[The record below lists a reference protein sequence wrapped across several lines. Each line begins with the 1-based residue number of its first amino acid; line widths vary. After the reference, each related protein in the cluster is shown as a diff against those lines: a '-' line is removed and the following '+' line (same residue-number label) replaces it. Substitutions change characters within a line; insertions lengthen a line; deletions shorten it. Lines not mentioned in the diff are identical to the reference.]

1 MEDIECKQLN
11 KENEDSD
18 VEEIEEAPQQVN
30 KPINKEQDAIARERF
45 LRILLAMQNKQV
57 QLNMY
62 ENTQVSATFEACD
75 SAFEQI
81 AVNKLITP
89 IAVYENAV
97 VRTSDLLSFM
107 VDMDIK
113 QWNLPD
119 SSWNINIGE
128 YGPYWNQPAG
138 VFQDACVC

>member
-57 QLNMY
+57 PNSSSVYFILL
-62 ENTQVSATFEACD
+62 FD
-75 SAFEQI
+75 KR
-81 AVNKLITP
+81 NKLP
-89 IAVYENAV
+89 
-97 VRTSDLLSFM
+97 SCS
-107 VDMDIK
+107 
-113 QWNLPD
+113 
-119 SSWNINIGE
+119 
-128 YGPYWNQPAG
+128 
-138 VFQDACVC
+138 